1 MEGGSLMKKLAIALL
16 CLLPAIG
23 SAAGGGDNPYVERA
37 PINLQDKVSLQNGA
51 KLFVNHCMGC
61 HGLKYLRYSRLAEDL
76 GIPEELALKHLNFTT
91 DKIGDTMAI
100 AMDKDQAATW
110 FGTPPPDLTLE
121 ARLRSP
127 DWVYSYLINFYEDDS
142 RPFGFNNHVF
152 PNVAMPHVMADME
165 KELSREEF
173 ASNMAD
179 ITNFLTYA
187 SEPSRLDR
195 ERIGVYVLLFLF
207 IIFWPAY
214 FLKKEYW
221 KDVR

>member
-1 MEGGSLMKKLAIALL
+1 MKKFAIALL
-16 CLLPAIG
+16 CLLPAVG
-23 SAAGGGDNPYVERA
+23 LAAGGGDNPYVERA

-61 HGLKYLRYSRLAEDL
+61 HGLKYLRYSRMAEDL
-76 GIPEELALKHLNFTT
+76 GIPEELTLKYLNFTS
-91 DKIGDTMAI
+91 DRIGDTMAI

-127 DWVYSYLINFYEDDS
+127 DWLYSYLINFYEDET
-142 RPFGFNNHVF
+142 RPFGYNNHVF
-152 PNVAMPHVMADME
+152 PNVGMPHVMADME
-165 KELSREEF
+165 RELGREEF

-187 SEPSRLDR
+187 SEPTRLER

-214 FLKKEYW
+214 LLKKEYW
-221 KDVR
+221 KDVQ

>member
-1 MEGGSLMKKLAIALL
+1 MKKFAIALL
-16 CLLPAIG
+16 CLLPALG
-23 SAAGGGDNPYVERA
+23 VAAGGGDNPYIEQA
-37 PINLQDKVSLQNGA
+37 PINLKDKVSLQNGA

-61 HGLKYLRYSRLAEDL
+61 HGLKYLRYSRLSEDL
-76 GIPEELALKHLNFTT
+76 GIPEELTLRHLNFTT

-127 DWVYSYLINFYEDDS
+127 DWVYSYLINFYEDES

-152 PNVAMPHVMADME
+152 PNVGMPHVMADME

-187 SEPSRLDR
+187 AEPARLDR

-221 KDVR
+221 KDVH